1 MDNGV
6 LKCEWVMS
14 FNLEDNGD
22 GTATIYVESVMTPED
37 YGLHQYNSQIKAN
50 VSTENNNQETN
61 NLTDY
66 EIKNS
71 SIYVTYDGGVKYT
84 TVPIEIDSLVY
95 QDNSSTKL
103 KTGSYVVNTF
113 KTAFL
118 YGGKSSTDSKKNPL
132 TLMYSDDNGGNWVT
146 SEIAQ
151 IYNADYYYVN
161 FFDELNGIIVVGY
174 DKDKVNESSRI
185 YSTSDGGETWN
196 NAGSG
201 PASDIIKGVLF
212 IDENV
217 GFFC

>member
-1 MDNGV
+1 
-6 LKCEWVMS
+6 
-14 FNLEDNGD
+14 
-22 GTATIYVESVMTPED
+22 
-37 YGLHQYNSQIKAN
+37 
-50 VSTENNNQETN
+50 
-61 NLTDY
+61 
-66 EIKNS
+66 
-71 SIYVTYDGGVKYT
+71 
-84 TVPIEIDSLVY
+84 
-95 QDNSSTKL
+95 
-103 KTGSYVVNTF
+103 
-113 KTAFL
+113 
-118 YGGKSSTDSKKNPL
+118 
-132 TLMYSDDNGGNWVT
+132 MYSDDKGGNWVT

-217 GFFC
+217 GFLCYDYKDGMRLTFKQKQQRLHQLQQRLKMAIRQKQLHKRV